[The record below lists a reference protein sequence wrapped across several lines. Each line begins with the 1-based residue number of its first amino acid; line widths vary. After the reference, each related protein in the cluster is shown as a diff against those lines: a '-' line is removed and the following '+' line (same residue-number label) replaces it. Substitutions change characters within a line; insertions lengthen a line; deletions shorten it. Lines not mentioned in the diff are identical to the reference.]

1 MKNIYNNIA
10 LRSLNQVKTL
20 NPIMYISI
28 RCFFEDFSNTTTKN
42 GLFNE
47 FIERKLKVRKNWST
61 KHNKL
66 FKEKEGDNFIYRETL
81 SLSTFGI
88 VSESYLLRLIS
99 QQDCIKN
106 KEFVYSYSLPQNVN
120 STRNFKYYFDGFKRR
135 NEDVYK
141 MLKSDK
147 NLIAIVLDLEKFY
160 PSIDKENVKQ
170 LFFQE
175 LDNNSDDNTLNLV
188 ENITNSILEQSLNG
202 VPIGLDLSHLIA
214 QVYLCD
220 LDRKLSTKYPKKYF
234 RYVDDII
241 ILCDKSD
248 KWLPLKLSKLTW
260 SNQEINLTMQDYNYQ
275 YNQLCKKPKDHVIE
289 YVESQLQDNLKI
301 NKTKTD
307 ELTLEDW
314 SLLNTNHN
322 ANEGN
327 LYEVLNFITT
337 YISMHPSRIESLENK
352 IKSLGYNI
360 PLNRIKKQAKSKGF
374 MSYIKSLMR
383 NDKRYGTFEVYFTK
397 NDFIVEQLINLQK
410 VHLIKL
416 KKALELNYDDTNSAE
431 NRSNTQQLKYIV
443 NQLLYLS
450 SIEELERIKDALPC
464 TKKFEDTKE
473 VINAL
478 SSKNLTSAIQYG
490 GKVVQTIAELWNENN
505 FDTIFLEKSNI
516 DTLKNIDDVIDSII
530 IFYLYKVIDF
540 TISDILDLLNNYNKE
555 YLQVV
560 LCDDYT
566 VQNKEYDF
574 LVELQGMF
582 QGRDLNSK
590 YNLLITR
597 YDNDEDIQLAG
608 LDLGL
613 AYSL

>member
-28 RCFFEDFSNTTTKN
+28 RCFFEDFSNPSARN

-47 FIERKLKVRKNWST
+47 FIKRKLKVRKNWST

-66 FKEKEGDNFIYRETL
+66 FKEKEDDKFIYRETL

-106 KEFVYSYSLPQNVN
+106 KEFVYSYSLPQHVN
-120 STRNFKYYFDGFKRR
+120 STRNFKYYFDGFKKR
-135 NEDVYK
+135 NEDIHK

-147 NLIAIVLDLEKFY
+147 NLVAIVLDLTKFY

-175 LDNNSDDNTLNLV
+175 LYNHSNDNTLNLV
-188 ENITNSILEQSLNG
+188 KNITNSILEQSLNG
-202 VPIGLDLSHLIA
+202 VPVGLDLGHLMA
-214 QVYLCD
+214 QVYLND
-220 LDRKLSTKYPKKYF
+220 FDKELSTKYPKKYF

-248 KWLPLKLSKLTW
+248 TGIPLKLSKLTW
-260 SNQEINLTMQDYNYQ
+260 SNQEINLTMQDFDYQ
-275 YNQLCKKPKDHVIE
+275 YNQICKKPQDHVIE
-289 YVESQLQDNLKI
+289 YVQSQLPDNLSI
-301 NKTKTD
+301 NQSKTD

-322 ANEGN
+322 AKEGN
-327 LYEVLNFITT
+327 LYEVLNFITA
-337 YISMHPSRIESLENK
+337 YISMHPSRIESLEHK

-360 PLNRIKKQAKSKGF
+360 PLSRIKKQAKSKGF
-374 MSYIKSLMR
+374 MSYIKGLMK
-383 NDKRYGTFEVYFTK
+383 NDKRYGASEVYFTK

-410 VHLIKL
+410 SHLINL

-450 SIEELERIKDALPC
+450 STEELERIKNALPC

-478 SSKNLTSAIQYG
+478 SSKNLTNAIQYG
-490 GKVVQTIAELWNENN
+490 GKVVQTISELWSENN
-505 FDTIFLEKSNI
+505 FDTINFEKSNLVAIKKI
-516 DTLKNIDDVIDSII
+516 DGVIDSII
-530 IFYLYKVIDF
+530 IFYLYKVIEF
-540 TISDILDLLNNYNKE
+540 PISEILDLLSNYNKE
-555 YLQVV
+555 YIQVV
-560 LCDDYT
+560 LCDEYT
-566 VQNKEYDF
+566 IQNKEYYF
-574 LVELQGMF
+574 LVELQGLF

-590 YNLLITR
+590 HNLLTTR
-597 YDNDEDIQLAG
+597 YDNDESIQLAG